1 MGFLKKIK
9 RGRLNRF
16 GQRHAIHIQ
25 MPKLRE
31 FEVWD
36 RVKARTSMI
45 HKEEAILDSCGSNY
59 LIVEPR
65 YISSEN
71 QEISIRKAGATVAG
85 FEDASQV

>member
-1 MGFLKKIK
+1 
-9 RGRLNRF
+9 
-16 GQRHAIHIQ
+16 

-45 HKEEAILDSCGSNY
+45 YKEEAILDSCGSNY
-59 LIVEPR
+59 LIVEPI

-71 QEISIRKAGATVAG
+71 QEISMRKARALKMPPKYEVVTRNRK
-85 FEDASQV
+85 